1 MHKSKSSSKPRTDK
15 GGRQYAAIP
24 VRFSGDGRLE
34 VLLVTSRG
42 SRRWV
47 IPKGWPMRKV
57 APSAAAA
64 REAYE
69 EAGIEGVI
77 RPGGAVGNYHYAKA
91 LGAGEMP
98 IKVKVFLLWVERQL
112 DSWPEQAE
120 RETRWFS
127 PEEAAELVA
136 EPELATLLLSTR
148 DMVAN
153 EKP

>member
-1 MHKSKSSSKPRTDK
+1 
-15 GGRQYAAIP
+15 
-24 VRFSGDGRLE
+24 
-34 VLLVTSRG
+34 
-42 SRRWV
+42 
-47 IPKGWPMRKV
+47 MRKV

-112 DSWPEQAE
+112 DSWQSKRNE
-120 RETRWFS
+120 RRVGSVLRRLPSWSQS
-127 PEEAAELVA
+127 PNSQ
-136 EPELATLLLSTR
+136 PFF
-148 DMVAN
+148 
-153 EKP
+153 